1 MNLNAINNNSLEAL
15 LDSVFQN
22 SSSTAATSS
31 IAFGSTSNSST
42 KTSDHGHLSPFAQ
55 LVSLLQEL
63 QQTNPAEYQTVAQQ
77 IAASLQSAAQTDQ
90 ANGDTASANQLSQ
103 LSTDFTNAATSGQL
117 PNLQDL
123 AQALDTNTADPKIT
137 VSLSQLEQLLASL
150 QPTSTQNQ
158 SQTPLAI
165 ILNTLANAA

>member
-90 ANGDTASANQLSQ
+90 ANGDTASA
-103 LSTDFTNAATSGQL
+103 TSGQL